1 MKGVKKMAH
10 RNEKLAIGATCFFLI
25 IAITMM
31 IATIALCCSINSQER
46 EFKLRQLVYEE
57 EAAEREAKRQAEIE
71 AVKAEIHAETLA
83 RKAAETQAHEAEEAR
98 QEAEAKALAEAEA
111 RQEAES
117 KAYAADEARQEAE
130 TKAQAADEARQKAET
145 KAQAADEAR
154 QKAESKAQAADEARQ
169 KAESKAHA
177 AETARQETESKTK
190 VAEEAQK
197 EATQKTLDETKA
209 QKTSSQEPKADTV
222 KVSPDTKVNDNAL
235 LKKFL
240 TNNGLTMDD
249 FVVTL
254 TRVVYA
260 EACGEQ
266 WAGKVGVAEVYL
278 NWIEA
283 DEFHYLSEFENG
295 YARISLEEYYSVK
308 WSEKAEDREAL
319 QECER
324 AVRAAIAGESPVE
337 QLLGGVKPYYFYLP
351 ELSDPANVYVLQKA
365 TYQIWVGNQLYTGL
379 EGVDWTLKTQYYQYQ
394 P

>member
-46 EFKLRQLVYEE
+46 EFKLRQLAYEE

-130 TKAQAADEARQKAET
+130 SKAIAAEEARMTAET
-145 KAQAADEAR
+145 KAKTAEEAR
-154 QKAESKAQAADEARQ
+154 MTAESKAQAA
-169 KAESKAHA
+169 
-177 AETARQETESKTK
+177 
-190 VAEEAQK
+190 EEAQK
-197 EATQKTLDETKA
+197 KAETKA
-209 QKTSSQEPKADTV
+209 LAEAEARKSAEAKVVAEAYAPKKSETDA
-222 KVSPDTKVNDNAL
+222 KVSVADSTINKQTEQTTKAYGSDQETL
-235 LKKFL
+235 LLQEFL
-240 TNNGLTMDD
+240 YNNGLSMDD
-249 FVVTL
+249 FIVTL

-260 EACGEQ
+260 EACGEK
-266 WAGKVGVAEVYL
+266 WEGKVGVAEVYL
-278 NWIEA
+278 NWIQA
-283 DEFHYLSEFENG
+283 DMFHSISEFENG
-295 YARISLEEYYSVK
+295 YARISLERYYQLK
-308 WSEKAEDREAL
+308 WSSKEEERQAL
-319 QECER
+319 QQCED
-324 AVRAAIAGESPVE
+324 AVRAAINGESPVE
-337 QLLGGVKPYYFYLP
+337 ELLGGVKPYYFYLP
-351 ELSDPANVYVLQKA
+351 EKSDPANVYVLQRAKH
-365 TYQIWVGNQLYTGL
+365 QIWVGNQLYTGL
-379 EGVDWTLKTQYYQYQ
+379 EEVNWTLKTQYYQYQ

>member
-1 MKGVKKMAH
+1 
-10 RNEKLAIGATCFFLI
+10 LAEGEARR
-25 IAITMM
+25 
-31 IATIALCCSINSQER
+31 QE
-46 EFKLRQLVYEE
+46 
-57 EAAEREAKRQAEIE
+57 EIK

-83 RKAAETQAHEAEEAR
+83 RK
-98 QEAEAKALAEAEA
+98 
-111 RQEAES
+111 EAES
-117 KAYAADEARQEAE
+117 KAQAVEKALQEAKSKAHAADEARQEAE
-130 TKAQAADEARQKAET
+130 FKVQVAEEALKEAELKVRVADEARQEAELKAQTTENAKQEAESKTKVVEEATSKKQAET
-145 KAQAADEAR
+145 KAQK
-154 QKAESKAQAADEARQ
+154 QS
-169 KAESKAHA
+169 
-177 AETARQETESKTK
+177 
-190 VAEEAQK
+190 
-197 EATQKTLDETKA
+197 ETKA
-209 QKTSSQEPKADTV
+209 DERTYVKDYI
-222 KVSPDTKVNDNAL
+222 KVSPDTKVTDNTL
-235 LKKFL
+235 LQRFL
-240 TNNGLTMDD
+240 SNNGLTMDD

-295 YARISLEEYYSVK
+295 YARISLEEYYEVK
-308 WSEKAEDREAL
+308 WSSKEEDRAAL

-337 QLLGGVKPYYFYLP
+337 QLLGGVKPYYFFLP
-351 ELSDPANVYVLQKA
+351 QLSDPANVYVLEKA